1 MDKLFFKS
9 FTIPFYRKTLGFW
22 VLILVFGGVFMEVK
36 QHILLAKFLF
46 RHPLAFSILP
56 LSFLGFS
63 FFHLKSIQG
72 FLYQREYKI
81 FHQIGLFKQ
90 PDRFQIWLK
99 IILTNLIF
107 FLFYFLFVS
116 FYGVQENAWVLVFLL
131 WFSVILGIGLNLWE
145 INRAQEKPIPEI
157 ILKRPKVNWNLPRSS
172 WLILELRQNRP
183 LLFLLTKIL
192 SLAFLNGF
200 FVSFDSGIYDIRWM
214 QFGVLAV
221 SFLQIPILMEK
232 AEFELVKQSWFI
244 SIPFRSIE
252 KFSYHFLSIILVSFP
267 ELLFLIWK
275 GVYPFK
281 GFEFLSLPFLFLG
294 NQLIL
299 LGIHYWKFG
308 SSYLSNWLIA
318 SFFILFL
325 IVIFGIPWF
334 VICGLSLIFFFYQT
348 RSPYHL

>member
-22 VLILVFGGVFMEVK
+22 VLILVFGGIFMEIK

-46 RHPLAFSILP
+46 RHPIAFSILP

-63 FFHLKSIQG
+63 IFHLKTIKALLSQK
-72 FLYQREYKI
+72 EYKI

-90 PDRFQIWLK
+90 QDRFQIWLK
-99 IILTNLIF
+99 IILTNLAF

-116 FYGVQENAWVLVFLL
+116 FYGVQENAWILLLIL
-131 WFSVILGIGLNLWE
+131 WFSVILGIGLNLWK

-157 ILKRPKVNWNLPRSS
+157 ILKRPKVNWNLPRFT

-192 SLAFLNGF
+192 SLALINGF
-200 FVSFDSGIYDIRWM
+200 FVSFASGNYDIRWM
-214 QFGVLAV
+214 QFGVLAI

-232 AEFELVKQSWFI
+232 TEFELARQSWFK

-252 KFSYHFLSIILVSFP
+252 KFSFHFLSIILVSFL
-267 ELLFLIWK
+267 ELWFLIWK
-275 GVYPFK
+275 GVYPFM

-299 LGIHYWKFG
+299 LGIQYWKFG

-325 IVIFGIPWF
+325 SVIFGIPWF
-334 VICGLSLIFFFYQT
+334 VICGLSLSFFYLQIK
-348 RSPYHL
+348 SAYHF